1 MLTSTRH
8 GNVPGAGAADAAGA
22 AAGGE
27 DEDLDMIK
35 VFNEIA
41 LEDYN
46 KTADA
51 FARFTR
57 ADRKIHDEAAATK
70 AQWCKALSTTAALID
85 CRMYVNQ
92 WTEAHQSITEFD
104 RMRTAFFA
112 IVPEDERC
120 GLEWEHCAMSASL
133 GNVELERPLVN
144 AMVCRKQNHAA
155 KKRISASIS
164 TGVYAPPRD
173 FIALYRDLVEEQRYW
188 KLRGK
193 PYLLADLAL
202 VVEIDV
208 YCIQLLTILCR
219 HTLEDADVQE
229 TIARKRIRAIHG
241 LELLALAPASTYSKY
256 EGDRAFLLSTQV
268 ECEQS

>member
-1 MLTSTRH
+1 
-8 GNVPGAGAADAAGA
+8 
-22 AAGGE
+22 
-27 DEDLDMIK
+27 
-35 VFNEIA
+35 
-41 LEDYN
+41 
-46 KTADA
+46 
-51 FARFTR
+51 
-57 ADRKIHDEAAATK
+57 
-70 AQWCKALSTTAALID
+70 
-85 CRMYVNQ
+85 
-92 WTEAHQSITEFD
+92 
-104 RMRTAFFA
+104 MRTAFFA

-120 GLEWEHCAMSASL
+120 GLEWKHSAMDASL

-193 PYLLADLAL
+193 PYLLADLAIM
-202 VVEIDV
+202 VEIDV
-208 YCIQLLTILCR
+208 YCIHLLTILCR
-219 HTLEDADVQE
+219 HTLEDADLQE

-241 LELLALAPASTYSKY
+241 LELLEFASASTYSKY
-256 EGDRAFLLSTQV
+256 EDDRVFLLSTQV